1 MDLLLQHLKMN
12 AVSFSKSIGKERP
25 QLVYDILKG
34 KTKNISHTLANQI
47 ISVFPEIRK
56 PWLIAGDGPMLEKGI
71 SENPPSK
78 ESPAPKH
85 QPQQPNGD
93 SAATPALDEL
103 AELRRSLLQL
113 IENNG
118 KLIESNAMLVDSNRQ
133 LVQNQQ
139 TQFEH
144 LIRLVDK

>member
-1 MDLLLQHLKMN
+1 MYNIDIK
-12 AVSFSKSIGKERP
+12 
-25 QLVYDILKG
+25 QLRKDKKL
-34 KTKNISHTLANQI
+34 TQTDLANLLNCHQSFISSIEHGVRPMPDNMVEVLSNKYDDISAYI
-47 ISVFPEIRK
+47 IS
-56 PWLIAGDGPMLEKGI
+56 
-71 SENPPSK
+71 S
-78 ESPAPKH
+78 
-85 QPQQPNGD
+85 QPQPPKDD

>member
-1 MDLLLQHLKMN
+1 MYNIDIK
-12 AVSFSKSIGKERP
+12 
-25 QLVYDILKG
+25 QLRKDKKL
-34 KTKNISHTLANQI
+34 TQTDLANLLNCHQSFISSIEHGVRPMPDNMVEVLSNKYDDISAYI
-47 ISVFPEIRK
+47 ISSQP
-56 PWLIAGDGPMLEKGI
+56 
-71 SENPPSK
+71 
-78 ESPAPKH
+78 
-85 QPQQPNGD
+85 QPQQPNDD

-103 AELRRSLLQL
+103 AELRKSLLQL

-139 TQFEH
+139 TQFER

>member
-1 MDLLLQHLKMN
+1 MEKKEQLQKLIEYYTHGNKSQFAKM
-12 AVSFSKSIGKERP
+12 
-25 QLVYDILKG
+25 L
-34 KTKNISHTLANQI
+34 
-47 ISVFPEIRK
+47 
-56 PWLIAGDGPMLEKGI
+56 GI
-71 SENPPSK
+71 SAQGLSTWISRNTYDSERLFAKCEGLSAKWLLAGEGEMIIK
-78 ESPAPKH
+78 EAPAPQP
-85 QPQQPNGD
+85 QPQQPNDD

-139 TQFEH
+139 TQFER

>member
-1 MDLLLQHLKMN
+1 MEKKEQLQQLIQYYTHGNKSQFAKM
-12 AVSFSKSIGKERP
+12 
-25 QLVYDILKG
+25 L
-34 KTKNISHTLANQI
+34 
-47 ISVFPEIRK
+47 
-56 PWLIAGDGPMLEKGI
+56 GI
-71 SENPPSK
+71 SAQGLSTWISRNTYDSERLFANCEGLSAKWLLAGEGEMIIK
-78 ESPAPKH
+78 EAPAP
-85 QPQQPNGD
+85 QPQQPKDD

-103 AELRRSLLQL
+103 AELRKSLLQL

-139 TQFEH
+139 TQFER

>member
-1 MDLLLQHLKMN
+1 MYTIDIKRLRKDNKMTQVEMANVLNCKQSFISGIENGNYSLPDTMIELLSNKFGDL
-12 AVSFSKSIGKERP
+12 ST
-25 QLVYDILKG
+25 Y
-34 KTKNISHTLANQI
+34 I
-47 ISVFPEIRK
+47 ISNIITP
-56 PWLIAGDGPMLEKGI
+56 
-71 SENPPSK
+71 
-78 ESPAPKH
+78 
-85 QPQQPNGD
+85 QPQQPNDD

-139 TQFEH
+139 TQFER

>member
-56 PWLIAGDGPMLEKGI
+56 PWLIAGDGPMLESVI
-71 SENPPSK
+71 SENPQSN
-78 ESPAPKH
+78 EAPQP
-85 QPQQPNGD
+85 QPQQPNDD

-139 TQFEH
+139 TQFER